1 MKFSD
6 LITDPKDNRISHTKV
21 WSHIGMCAMTAVF
34 VYRAFYG
41 NIQDMEF
48 EYWAYGLLVT
58 APNMVGKFLSFR
70 FGKDI
75 KNNVSNNQE
84 ESNGN

>member
-6 LITDPKDNRISHTKV
+6 LITDPKDNRLSHTKV
-21 WSHIGMCAMTAVF
+21 WSHVGMCAMTAVF
-34 VYRAFYG
+34 VYRAFCG

-58 APNMVGKFLSFR
+58 SPNMIGKFLSFR

-75 KNNVSNNQE
+75 TNKNNSGEQ
-84 ESNGN
+84 